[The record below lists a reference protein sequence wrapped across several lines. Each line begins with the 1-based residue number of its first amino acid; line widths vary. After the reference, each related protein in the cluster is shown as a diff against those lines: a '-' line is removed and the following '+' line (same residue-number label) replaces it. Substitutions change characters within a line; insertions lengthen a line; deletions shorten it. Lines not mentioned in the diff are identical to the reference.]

1 MKKKKKSLILNLLSD
16 IMSLLGSFSCTVLSK
31 VATEVSGG
39 YKSSLNTA
47 GISLKCY
54 KGVGDLK
61 II

>member
-1 MKKKKKSLILNLLSD
+1 
-16 IMSLLGSFSCTVLSK
+16 MSLLGSFSCTVLSK